1 MNKGFSEEEQLIK
14 TSILCEKLDVAKS
27 TVSNWRKKGLPC
39 VGKGG
44 SYRYKYSEVLKWLED
59 QRKKEEK

>member
-1 MNKGFSEEEQLIK
+1 MDENVNEEEVFIK
-14 TSILCEKLDVAKS
+14 TSDLCKKLNVVRS
-27 TVSNWRKKGLPC
+27 TVSAWRKQGLPC
-39 VGKGG
+39 EGKGR